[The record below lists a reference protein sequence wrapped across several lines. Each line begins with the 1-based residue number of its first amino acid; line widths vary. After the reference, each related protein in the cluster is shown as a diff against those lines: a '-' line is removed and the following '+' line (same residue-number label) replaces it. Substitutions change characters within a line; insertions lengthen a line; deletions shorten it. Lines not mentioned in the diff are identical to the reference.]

1 VLCPAPGL
9 ARVFLEPQITGWL
22 RQRLICLDRPCD
34 GTLLKCRGILG
45 ARGLTQP
52 PHLCRGG
59 VAVSPCVRKSI
70 ATSHQSKSAATR
82 KPESRMTRKW
92 HVRFGGGRGEKAA
105 RTSLVA
111 YPTLLHTRFTLVT
124 RRGASYLSSL
134 RCTRCVLL
142 PHTRENARALPSREQ
157 SACQPH
163 PRGVG
168 APGSLSP
175 APGHRHTLSK

>member
-1 VLCPAPGL
+1 MLCPAPGL

-111 YPTLLHTRFTLVT
+111 YPTLLHTRDEE
-124 RRGASYLSSL
+124 
-134 RCTRCVLL
+134 RCLL
-142 PHTRENARALPSREQ
+142 PLLPSVYPLR
-157 SACQPH
+157 SPASH
-163 PRGVG
+163 PGER
-168 APGSLSP
+168 PGSP
-175 APGHRHTLSK
+175 VT